1 MGGCCCCC
9 CCLYSML
16 AFRTTPYHHYGH
28 GDLKEVGCIR
38 SWGGSHS
45 SSVIT
50 TLCIYIIQIA
60 WAFKNPINGLERQLF
75 HRFQHVEPN
84 RSPWCQHDRQ
94 EVFWPLW
101 PCVPDLFVGVRQPK
115 GRMCSQKCPHV
126 IILESIPHH
135 SPNFSSIGPLHLN
148 HSNRTP
154 LHFQWHSIQVI
165 SSLQRHRQRL
175 RHRLRR
181 HRLRRYRLRRLRRV
195 TDVVLAAL
203 GPVFFKDPQPPQQQ
217 RLGAAPWTKE
227 AAVATA
233 PLQCDEVQRAVDI
246 QFPGI
251 DALKERKSKGAKI
264 WCVLLSFQVFF
275 ALNQS
280 NLPAPFDT
288 WNGSKWVGLKMGRP
302 QFTIIN

>member
-1 MGGCCCCC
+1 M
-9 CCLYSML
+9 
-16 AFRTTPYHHYGH
+16 
-28 GDLKEVGCIR
+28 
-38 SWGGSHS
+38 
-45 SSVIT
+45 
-50 TLCIYIIQIA
+50 
-60 WAFKNPINGLERQLF
+60 
-75 HRFQHVEPN
+75 
-84 RSPWCQHDRQ
+84 
-94 EVFWPLW
+94 
-101 PCVPDLFVGVRQPK
+101 FVGVRQPK

-217 RLGAAPWTKE
+217 RLGLTK
-227 AAVATA
+227 
-233 PLQCDEVQRAVDI
+233 LSRRG
-246 QFPGI
+246 F
-251 DALKERKSKGAKI
+251 LERTCMVFHG
-264 WCVLLSFQVFF
+264 CQMLSVVRRFSCIFHNV
-275 ALNQS
+275 
-280 NLPAPFDT
+280 
-288 WNGSKWVGLKMGRP
+288 NGS
-302 QFTIIN
+302 FE

>member
-1 MGGCCCCC
+1 MHWVVVVVACTQCWHFAQHLLIIIMVMVIWRRMGLHSQLGRITLFKCH
-9 CCLYSML
+9 
-16 AFRTTPYHHYGH
+16 YHLVH
-28 GDLKEVGCIR
+28 L
-38 SWGGSHS
+38 
-45 SSVIT
+45 
-50 TLCIYIIQIA
+50 IQIA
-60 WAFKNPINGLERQLF
+60 HMGLLKKPINGLERQLF
-75 HRFQHVEPN
+75 YRFQHVEPN

-115 GRMCSQKCPHV
+115 RRMCSQKCPHV
-126 IILESIPHH
+126 IIHESSIPHH

-165 SSLQRHRQRL
+165 SSLQRHR
-175 RHRLRR
+175 HRLR

-275 ALNQS
+275 CAQS
-280 NLPAPFDT
+280 VQFACTL
-288 WNGSKWVGLKMGRP
+288 WHLKWIQMSWSENGASPIPL
-302 QFTIIN
+302 